1 MLFMRPDETF
11 FCCLF
16 FPLFFL
22 FFFSFFFLDNFG
34 KGMIQN
40 LLFLTIDCGGKLDH
54 LRSKAKEQ
62 QHLHPVL
69 PGHSSCLLGVSV
81 KA

>member
-16 FPLFFL
+16 FPL
-22 FFFSFFFLDNFG
+22 FFSFFFLDNFG